1 MRKRSFPRCQRREA
15 PLFLFFLSAQ
25 ALPDFAPVLGI
36 FGAKILTKGAANQM
50 MAVNSIVT
58 MPLRSFSGFTGG
70 LVSESSVDGLVDIF
84 NKKKGGFRK
93 FLKGFKKSKK
103 PQR

>member
-1 MRKRSFPRCQRREA
+1 
-15 PLFLFFLSAQ
+15 
-25 ALPDFAPVLGI
+25 
-36 FGAKILTKGAANQM
+36 M

-93 FLKGFKKSKK
+93 FLKGFKNPRNLKDNNINNNLYKIRKAPIFSVLLKA
-103 PQR
+103 PQVQYLRGLFNNK

>member
-1 MRKRSFPRCQRREA
+1 M
-15 PLFLFFLSAQ
+15 L
-25 ALPDFAPVLGI
+25 V
-36 FGAKILTKGAANQM
+36 FGAKILTKGAANQI

-70 LVSESSVDGLVDIF
+70 LVSESSVDGLVDIL